1 MSGGRQA
8 EPRVLALAMRPMEE
22 ILALA
27 LLTVTLPAASADPIP
42 PAGGPAARR
51 ELQCQNCHMP
61 NRRYLWRGI
70 HDAKMV
76 RSGLD
81 ITLRADRA
89 RYRVGDRVHATLAIA
104 TPGVGYAFPTYVT
117 PQLRVRAELVDE
129 DGRFT
134 LAYAR
139 HLEAPSPRLRVTVT
153 VLPDEFYTLFFEA
166 LLPAGTGAGEAQIRE
181 ALEATRRS
189 PYTLYI
195 KEPPLT

>member
-8 EPRVLALAMRPMEE
+8 EPRVLALF
-22 ILALA
+22 
-27 LLTVTLPAASADPIP
+27 TVTLPAASADPIP

-153 VLPDEFYTLFFEA
+153 VLPDELSTRASSRPCCRRE
-166 LLPAGTGAGEAQIRE
+166 PARAR
-181 ALEATRRS
+181 RRS
-189 PYTLYI
+189 VKRSRPPAAPRIPYTSRSRR
-195 KEPPLT
+195 